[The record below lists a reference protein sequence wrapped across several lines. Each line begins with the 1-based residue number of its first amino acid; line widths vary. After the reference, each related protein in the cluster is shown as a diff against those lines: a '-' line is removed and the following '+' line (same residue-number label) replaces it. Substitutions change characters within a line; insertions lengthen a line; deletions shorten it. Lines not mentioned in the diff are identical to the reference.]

1 MPWVKTMSDRALKPK
16 AAERRI
22 ECIAFD
28 LDSVLYIP
36 SEFLETALLI
46 SVRAMIE
53 VGLKTTPA
61 GGVKKLKEIRM
72 ADPNARDHFDRL
84 CLHFNGKFNPLVI
97 SAGIEKYW
105 DCKVGFM
112 TSAPE
117 SKALLG
123 SLHDKYPL
131 TIVSNGP
138 PLKQA
143 GKVVRLGLSHFF
155 SWAGPREKIQT
166 HLFYATSERG
176 RMKPFPYLWSL
187 ARREVGYR
195 PARSLMVGDRFW
207 EDMFGAKR
215 LGMITVKINQGPHSQ
230 ESLDA
235 ALERGLRSRGEKAYF
250 LQRHSAEEIRRLMTP
265 DYTISSI
272 GRLEEVVRKIER
284 SLENRPDR
292 RKRKKRTQGV
302 PFGGI
307 S

>member
-1 MPWVKTMSDRALKPK
+1 MPLAKNVSNRAPRRQETDRK
-16 AAERRI
+16 I

-61 GGVKKLKEIRM
+61 KGVKKLKEIRM

-84 CLHFNGKFNPLVI
+84 CLHFNGKFNPLII

-123 SLHDKYPL
+123 FLHDQYPL
-131 TIVSNGP
+131 AIVSNGP

-143 GKVVRLGLSHFF
+143 GKIVRLGLSHFF
-155 SWAGPREKIQT
+155 SRTVPREKIQT
-166 HLFYATSERG
+166 HLFYATSEQG
-176 RMKPFPYLWSL
+176 RVKPFPYLWSL

-215 LGMITVKINQGPHSQ
+215 LGMITVKINQGAHAQ
-230 ESLDA
+230 ETLEDA
-235 ALERGLRSRGEKAYF
+235 LKRGLRSRREKAYF

-265 DYTISSI
+265 DYTISNI
-272 GRLEEVVRKIER
+272 GRLGAVVEKVESSFRE
-284 SLENRPDR
+284 S
-292 RKRKKRTQGV
+292 
-302 PFGGI
+302 
-307 S
+307 